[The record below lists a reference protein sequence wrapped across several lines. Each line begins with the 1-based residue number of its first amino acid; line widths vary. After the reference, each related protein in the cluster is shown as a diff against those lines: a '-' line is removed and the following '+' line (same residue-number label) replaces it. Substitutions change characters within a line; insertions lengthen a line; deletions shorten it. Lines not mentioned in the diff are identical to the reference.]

1 MITSSPRSQW
11 LISAAKFDC
20 VPEGKSNAAS
30 KPNSSAARSCRR
42 LTVGSSP
49 KTSSPSGASSI
60 ARRIAGDGRV
70 TVSERRSTTSLTLSI
85 IAVSPRRMPMKT
97 MRTLAV
103 AAVFAASS
111 AMAQQ
116 YPSHPIT
123 LLVPFAPGPTD
134 TVARVIAQSMSK
146 PLGQSIVIENKPS
159 AGGILAP
166 ELVKNAKPDGYTI
179 LIHHIGM
186 ATTPFLYRQLRF
198 DPLKDF
204 EYIGLINDVPMTLLG
219 KHDLPP
225 KDFKEL
231 LDYIKKNKDKVSL
244 ANAGIGAAS
253 HLCGMLF
260 MSAIQTDVLTVP
272 YKGTGPAMNDL
283 VGGQVDFMC
292 DQTTSTTGQIKGGKV
307 KVYGVTSKKRVASL
321 PDVPTLEEQGLK
333 GADVAIWHG
342 LYAPK
347 GTPKPAID
355 KLLAAMQQALKDPAV
370 QQKFAD
376 LGAITYPAE
385 MQNPQAL
392 QRHLKA
398 EIDKWSPIIRKAGI
412 YAD

>member
-1 MITSSPRSQW
+1 
-11 LISAAKFDC
+11 
-20 VPEGKSNAAS
+20 
-30 KPNSSAARSCRR
+30 
-42 LTVGSSP
+42 
-49 KTSSPSGASSI
+49 
-60 ARRIAGDGRV
+60 
-70 TVSERRSTTSLTLSI
+70 
-85 IAVSPRRMPMKT
+85 MPM
-97 MRTLAV
+97 RTIPMLGI
-103 AAVFAASS
+103 AAAFAASS
-111 AMAQQ
+111 ALAQQ
-116 YPSHPIT
+116 YPTHPIT

-198 DPLKDF
+198 NPLSDF
-204 EYIGLINDVPMTLLG
+204 EYIGLINDVPMTILG
-219 KHDLPP
+219 RQNLPA

-231 LDYIKKNKDKVSL
+231 LGYIKANKDKVSL

-260 MSAIQTDVLTVP
+260 MSAIQTDLLTVP

-283 VGGQVDFMC
+283 IGGQVDLLC
-292 DQTTSTTGQIKGGKV
+292 DQTTNTTGHIKGGKV
-307 KVYGVTSKKRVASL
+307 KAYAVTTKQRVASL
-321 PDVPTLEEQGLK
+321 PDLPTLDEQGLK
-333 GADVAIWHG
+333 GFEVSIWHG

-347 GTPKPAID
+347 GTPKAAMD
-355 KLLAAMQQALKDPAV
+355 KLVAALQSGVKDEEV
-370 QQKFAD
+370 KKRFAD
-376 LGAITYPAE
+376 LGATTYPPEQAT
-385 MQNPQAL
+385 PAAL
-392 QRHLKA
+392 QQMVKS
-398 EIDKWSPIIRKAGI
+398 EIEKWTPLIKKAGV